1 MPMPIYFKQALTKMS
16 SLWSNLLLPQVA
28 LCGKGILCRNVCINN
43 LRIQVASANL
53 EEVFDKALFRGKE
66 IEFFLGRLFILSLM
80 R

>member
-1 MPMPIYFKQALTKMS
+1 MFTPTMPMTIYFRQALIKTS
-16 SLWSNLLLPQVA
+16 SLWSNLLLLQVA
-28 LCGKGILCRNVCINN
+28 LCRNVCINN
-43 LRIQVASANL
+43 LRIQPASANL